1 MLKISIASGKGGTGK
16 TTVSVNLAA
25 LLSETENVMLCDL
38 DVEEPDSG
46 LFLQPQP
53 IEQIITQRY
62 TPQWDEENCTLC
74 GECQKNC
81 NFNAVIR
88 IMDQIMVF
96 TELCHGCYACS
107 ELCPVNA
114 LPMVNSPMGKITTG
128 KHDNLI
134 FTEARL
140 NVGVEQAVPL
150 INQTHD
156 YINNFKEK
164 PEIVIMDSPPG
175 TSCPMIHAVKQ
186 TDFVILVTEP
196 TPFGLHDLQ
205 IAVETVRAL
214 KLPFAVVI
222 NRGDSNNAIINDYC
236 KKENINVIAVIANS
250 REVAERYSEGAM
262 VYKTVPKFRES
273 IIQISEYLKKNL
285 S

>member
-62 TPQWDEENCTLC
+62 TPQWDEEKCTLC

-88 IMDQIMVF
+88 VMDQIMVF

-150 INQTHD
+150 INQTHE
-156 YINNFKEK
+156 YINNFTEQ

-175 TSCPMIHAVKQ
+175 TSCPMIHAVKH

-236 KKENINVIAVIANS
+236 QKENINVIAVIANS

-262 VYKTVPKFRES
+262 VYKTVPGFKES